1 MGSKLNVKLGEN
13 ENGGSQLKHLNI
25 QLSSDVWL
33 HLPLTETCSPDNPL
47 IGGGGILV
55 DYFPPLMSRSV
66 AICRYSMAPPP
77 LYCQRNYGK

>member
-47 IGGGGILV
+47 IHMCQGLQQPWMVGH
-55 DYFPPLMSRSV
+55 
-66 AICRYSMAPPP
+66 CRVKECLLDGS
-77 LYCQRNYGK
+77 